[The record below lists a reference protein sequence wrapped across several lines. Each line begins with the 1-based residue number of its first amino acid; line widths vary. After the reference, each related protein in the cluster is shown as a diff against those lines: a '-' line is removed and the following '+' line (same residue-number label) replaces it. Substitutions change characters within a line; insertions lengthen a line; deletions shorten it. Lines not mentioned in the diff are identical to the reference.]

1 MIIIIAAAGTT
12 EVEVNEIAE
21 KYDRAR
27 NPNERERIT
36 EEAYE
41 LLGIKIKG
49 MIGNVSRGWRIGK
62 DEIDAL
68 TWEGLHSALE
78 NAGVSKIK
86 RSDGVWETFIERCR
100 NSNPVGM
107 RIWQMLTPDLR
118 KTLESAFYLK
128 ATDAESLV
136 KELNNIL
143 RRRDFYDPTAWAGV
157 SLPSEAKKFLETG
170 VGILTNT
177 ELTRLNTLLLS
188 AACPEISVSNQP
200 PPRSLIGYIS
210 KFWLPSVKS
219 RIAEMAGAEP
229 MSEYMV
235 EARNALRPVIEE
247 IRQME
252 AAGTLPPEFA
262 PLGEAERVY
271 QRQKQR
277 LQERYGRAIQWFN
290 ERIKKI
296 QPRNPFVVNSPASF
310 TDAKRL
316 LIEHEIPDRLWKDKS
331 ALFYLPKSAL
341 EPFGLDTIQRVLG
354 LGTADRRPK
363 NQPALPSQPS
373 NADVPA
379 MNLLKGG
386 HQAPAYRF
394 LVDRLYN
401 DSQIEHAVGLFL
413 AENPKPSQ
421 AQVEQFQESLS
432 DDLAE
437 DLESVGWDQLTYQID
452 ASVLD
457 IVRDPQ
463 ARMEIL
469 HALTT
474 EPGQILAMTD
484 AIRRVIF
491 ARRNVLLFKGAKINK
506 DFRKSVAS

>member
-1 MIIIIAAAGTT
+1 M
-12 EVEVNEIAE
+12 
-21 KYDRAR
+21 
-27 NPNERERIT
+27 
-36 EEAYE
+36 
-41 LLGIKIKG
+41 
-49 MIGNVSRGWRIGK
+49 S
-62 DEIDAL
+62 
-68 TWEGLHSALE
+68 
-78 NAGVSKIK
+78 
-86 RSDGVWETFIERCR
+86 
-100 NSNPVGM
+100 
-107 RIWQMLTPDLR
+107 
-118 KTLESAFYLK
+118 
-128 ATDAESLV
+128 
-136 KELNNIL
+136 
-143 RRRDFYDPTAWAGV
+143 
-157 SLPSEAKKFLETG
+157 
-170 VGILTNT
+170 NT
-177 ELTRLNTLLLS
+177 ELTRLNALLMS
-188 AACPEISVSNQP
+188 AACPEIKVSNQP
-200 PPRSLIGYIS
+200 PPRSILGYIS

-247 IRQME
+247 LRQME
-252 AAGTLPPEFA
+252 AAGTLPADLE

-271 QRQKQR
+271 QRQRQR
-277 LQERYGRAIQWFN
+277 LQERYGRAIEWFN
-290 ERIKKI
+290 EQIKKI
-296 QPRNPFVVNSPASF
+296 QPRNPFSVNSPKSL

-316 LIEHEIPDRLWKDKS
+316 LIEHELPDRLWKNNN

-341 EPFGLDTIQRVLG
+341 EPFGIDTIKRILG
-354 LGTADRRPK
+354 LEVSDRRPK
-363 NQPALPSQPS
+363 SQTMQPSQPS

-379 MNLLKGG
+379 MDLLQGG

-394 LVDRLYN
+394 LVDRLYDDN
-401 DSQIEHAVGLFL
+401 QIEHSVGMFL
-413 AENPKPSQ
+413 AQNPKPSQ
-421 AQVEQFQESLS
+421 AQVEQFQESLP

-437 DLESVGWDQLTYQID
+437 DLESVGWDQLSYQID

-463 ARMEIL
+463 MRMEVL